1 MGLSLVESKNLG
13 DAVHHT
19 QSEQELDL
27 LKILSHDLRG
37 SLVSMSAVLHLLNR
51 DCRSKEDDFVE
62 TKLSE
67 LIDKMGNLSSMLE
80 ESLQMILAFEGQEE
94 GREHSLIDFKRD
106 VIDPVFAEFASEIRE
121 RQLVIESLLGTVTSF
136 FIPAR
141 TNKTILKM
149 VFRNIFSNAVKYT
162 ERGGSI
168 SVTIKHGSPYCLLK
182 VFNTGRPIA
191 EGLRSKLFSKPLPPK
206 DRIERHLNGMGL
218 GLHLAKRIMQTQ
230 GGEIWYEPDEEGT
243 QFVMA
248 IPVETRCNRYTS
260 YVQGTLFS

>member
-1 MGLSLVESKNLG
+1 MGLSLVEAKNLG
-13 DAVHHT
+13 DAVQHA
-19 QSEQELDL
+19 SAEQELDL

-37 SLVSMSAVLHLLNR
+37 SLVSMSAVLHILNR
-51 DCRSKEDDFVE
+51 DCKSKEDDFVE

-80 ESLQMILAFEGQEE
+80 ESLQMILTLEGQE
-94 GREHSLIDFKRD
+94 GREHSLINLKRD
-106 VIDPVFAEFASEIRE
+106 VIEPVFAEFASEIRE
-121 RQLVIESLLGTVTSF
+121 RQLIIENLLGSVTSF

-141 TNKTILKM
+141 TNTTVLKM
-149 VFRNIFSNAVKYT
+149 IFRNIFSNAVKYAD
-162 ERGGSI
+162 RGGSI
-168 SVTIKHGSPYCLLK
+168 TVAIKHGSPYCLLK
-182 VFNTGRPIA
+182 IFNTGRPIA
-191 EGLRSKLFSKPLPPK
+191 EGLRVKLFSKPLPPK

-243 QFVMA
+243 TFVMA
-248 IPVETRCNRYTS
+248 IPVETRRNRCAG